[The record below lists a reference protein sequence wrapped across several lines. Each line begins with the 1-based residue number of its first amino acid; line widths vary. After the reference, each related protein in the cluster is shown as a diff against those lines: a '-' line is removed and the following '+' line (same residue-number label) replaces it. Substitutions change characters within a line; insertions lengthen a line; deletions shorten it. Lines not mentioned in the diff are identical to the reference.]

1 MASAAAVRR
10 RGSPEP
16 WRPGSRS
23 PLRRTRTICRSL
35 RYQFRASER
44 YCSCFSLC
52 AEDGVSRGR
61 CIGTREKDASKEKGT
76 AEAVPWN
83 SFLPSISIIGSLE
96 KYPAN
101 YMWHNTYDLTE
112 VNLNERSHG
121 Y

>member
-52 AEDGVSRGR
+52 AEDGVSRGA
-61 CIGTREKDASKEKGT
+61 ASGRGRKTPQKKKARPKPCPGIL
-76 AEAVPWN
+76 
-83 SFLPSISIIGSLE
+83 FLPSISIIEILE

-101 YMWHNTYDLTE
+101 YMGPYTYEFTV
-112 VNLNERSHG
+112 VNENK
-121 Y
+121 